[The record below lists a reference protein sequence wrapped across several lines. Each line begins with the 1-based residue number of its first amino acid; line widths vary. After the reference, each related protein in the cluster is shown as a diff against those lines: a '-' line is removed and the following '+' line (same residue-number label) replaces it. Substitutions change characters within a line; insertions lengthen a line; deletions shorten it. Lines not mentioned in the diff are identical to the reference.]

1 MSVTLGMPLCS
12 GLIVHA
18 PEQQF
23 LRDTRGTPL
32 IFASRGGNEFVIRD
46 IPQRYK
52 IDKTGGL
59 LDDGNCSPA
68 AGRTSRCRAAFF
80 RSVFQSRGFALI
92 L

>member
-1 MSVTLGMPLCS
+1 MLLCS

-18 PEQQF
+18 TEQRF

-32 IFASRGGNEFVIRD
+32 IFASHGGNSFVIRD
-46 IPQRYK
+46 MSQRYK

-59 LDDGNCSPA
+59 LDDCNCSLA
-68 AGRTSRCRAAFF
+68 AGRTSRCCAAFF
-80 RSVFQSRGFALI
+80 RSVFQSSGFALI